1 MRIGII
7 GAHGFIGKYLAGRYT
22 QQGHE
27 VDAITRDNLDI
38 TSYRAVSDWVRDR
51 QPAVIINCAVTGASS
66 NASDVDLDTVQSNI
80 STFQNFYNSA
90 GVNRYINIGS
100 GAEFD
105 RTKNLF
111 NVNECDIF
119 SVIPTESYGYSKNV
133 IARMCKERAGFYTLR
148 LFGCCHH
155 SESSQRILKK
165 VSEKSAG
172 PIAIHD
178 KHFDMFNLED
188 FARVVDHYLEEGL
201 IKDINCVYPNK
212 EKLLPIVERFAK
224 MHSIETK
231 IVNGPTVYDYTGSG
245 KLLESLNLPLL
256 GLDEGLKKYYE

>member
-1 MRIGII
+1 M
-7 GAHGFIGKYLAGRYT
+7 
-22 QQGHE
+22 
-27 VDAITRDNLDI
+27 
-38 TSYRAVSDWVRDR
+38 
-51 QPAVIINCAVTGASS
+51 
-66 NASDVDLDTVQSNI
+66 
-80 STFQNFYNSA
+80 
-90 GVNRYINIGS
+90 GVKRYINIGS

-111 NVNECDIF
+111 NVNEREIF

-155 SESSQRILKK
+155 WESSQRILKK
-165 VSEKSAG
+165 VSEQPSA

-188 FARVVDHYLEEGL
+188 FARVVDYYLAEGS
-201 IKDINCVYPNK
+201 IKDINCVYSNK
-212 EKLLPIVERFAK
+212 EKLLPIVERFVK

-231 IVNGPTVYDYTGSG
+231 IVNGPVAFDYTGSG
-245 KLLESLNLPLL
+245 QLLESLNLPLL

>member
-7 GAHGFIGKYLAGRYT
+7 GARGFIGKYFTDRYI
-22 QQGHE
+22 QQGQE

-38 TSYRAVSDWVRDR
+38 TSYRAVSDWVKDR
-51 QPAVIINCAVTGASS
+51 QPDVIINCVITGGGA
-66 NASDVDLDTVQSNI
+66 NASDVDRSIVQSNI
-80 STFQNFYNSA
+80 SIFQNFYNTV
-90 GVNRYINIGS
+90 GVKRYINIGS

-105 RTKNLF
+105 RTKNLS
-111 NVNECDIF
+111 NVNEHNIF

-133 IARMCKERAGFYTLR
+133 IARMCKERTDFYTLR

-165 VSEKSAG
+165 VSEQLLT
-172 PIAIHD
+172 PLTIHD

-188 FARVVDHYLEEGL
+188 FARVVDYYLVEGS
-201 IKDINCVYPNK
+201 IKDINCVYPTK
-212 EKLLPIVERFAK
+212 EKLLPIVKRFVK

-231 IVNGPTVYDYTGSG
+231 IVNGPVAFDYTGSG
-245 KLLESLNLPLL
+245 RLLESLNLPLL